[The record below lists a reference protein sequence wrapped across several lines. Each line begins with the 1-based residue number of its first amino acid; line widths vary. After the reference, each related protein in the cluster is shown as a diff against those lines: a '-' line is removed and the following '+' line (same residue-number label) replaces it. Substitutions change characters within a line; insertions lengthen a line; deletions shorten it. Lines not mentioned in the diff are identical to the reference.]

1 MSRFQRPLRA
11 LQGLPAPVRW
21 LAAPVV
27 LLGCTG
33 AVLMSGGTYQPP
45 LTAPTP
51 DAKSAGYCTAL
62 LKALPTTMVN
72 HPRADP
78 AGSPYVAVWQTSP
91 RTVLRCGVP
100 RPTSLNILANQE
112 STGPN
117 VDGLQW
123 YLEKDGHGG
132 YRFTTTLRATYV
144 EMSVPANAFTYA
156 TDALGVVSPAI
167 LSTIPDLNGQFS
179 TGQDGNNQ

>member
-1 MSRFQRPLRA
+1 VSRFQRPLRA
-11 LQGLPAPVRW
+11 LQALPAPVRW
-21 LAAPVV
+21 LAAPLV

-33 AVLMSGGTYQPP
+33 AVLMSGGGTYQPP
-45 LTAPTP
+45 LTAPSP
-51 DAKSAGYCTAL
+51 DAKSAGYCAAL
-62 LKALPTTMVN
+62 IKALPATMQN

-78 AGSPYVAVWQTSP
+78 PGSPYVAVWRTSP

-117 VDGLQW
+117 VDNVQW

-144 EMSVPANAFTYA
+144 EVSVPANSTAYP
-156 TDALGVVSPAI
+156 TDALGVVSPAV
-167 LSTIPDLNGQFS
+167 LRTIPDLNGQFTS
-179 TGQDGNNQ
+179 NQDSDQ